1 MVDVVAIVPHLLAL
15 DARMLQGIVKR
26 HAGFDAVVDIAF
38 GAARLGAHLVRAE
51 RALVGEIN
59 AQLISVER
67 RLEANPHIADLG
79 LGNAVGNVERRAVV
93 LPQGKRQGRPQMAPV
108 VLVAQHIGEV
118 RLAVGGGCLRAVTH
132 GGTTVALQ
140 IRCQQIP
147 CGLDIA
153 HLLAFAVVGGR
164 PKLHRHAIGTQAV
177 RIVAILAPRLLDA
190 RVALEHVLQGPFELG
205 IRRVIARFT
214 CGVAVHD
221 AVACAVGQ
229 NLGETVLPRA
239 AVGRIHF
246 KTLDRELPCA
256 VIVALLTGE
265 RDLVLAPRP
274 RDGVSRLDIDAVH
287 LGPDLLLARIGN
299 ARKPQL
305 QALRTLTESAV
316 VVHPLLLARQ
326 LERLRLIFVGE
337 GDVHRVVIDNQGFAV
352 LHGIGRL
359 HAALRCRARSQI
371 GTAKAQIA
379 HAHRGLIAV
388 DAALHHVV
396 LPVPAG
402 GSVDVQVLEG
412 VGGAPVRIGA
422 ELARLDGMLAH
433 LLSRIG
439 AQAVVGAPQLEGH
452 VGVMVALCAPI
463 EELLHGELCLFGL
476 VHVVQLERARVAM
489 LDDVD
494 AFAHEGFLIRGDVN
508 AVEIRVRIRRRIDD
522 APDDLAGAVL
532 VAHAVL
538 VVKRQHLL
546 ALGHRRVCRASLV
559 ELVHAGVPDGVG
571 EVAVV
576 HTSQIGR
583 LGNIAAL
590 DLVAVGCAFILAELH
605 GRPRAFRSKLLLQV
619 DGKLGHICLG
629 VAARVGPDLL
639 AVGEELALDAVHELA
654 VLVHGPLGTACH
666 VRNLGFGD
674 VVAPLGVKQKRLARF
689 HLFIGHMAAREHH
702 GLVVVARS
710 VRIHFLSSV
719 IGYLV
724 AELVVLG

>member
-1 MVDVVAIVPHLLAL
+1 
-15 DARMLQGIVKR
+15 
-26 HAGFDAVVDIAF
+26 
-38 GAARLGAHLVRAE
+38 
-51 RALVGEIN
+51 
-59 AQLISVER
+59 
-67 RLEANPHIADLG
+67 
-79 LGNAVGNVERRAVV
+79 
-93 LPQGKRQGRPQMAPV
+93 
-108 VLVAQHIGEV
+108 
-118 RLAVGGGCLRAVTH
+118 
-132 GGTTVALQ
+132 
-140 IRCQQIP
+140 
-147 CGLDIA
+147 
-153 HLLAFAVVGGR
+153 
-164 PKLHRHAIGTQAV
+164 
-177 RIVAILAPRLLDA
+177 
-190 RVALEHVLQGPFELG
+190 
-205 IRRVIARFT
+205 
-214 CGVAVHD
+214 
-221 AVACAVGQ
+221 
-229 NLGETVLPRA
+229 
-239 AVGRIHF
+239 
-246 KTLDRELPCA
+246 
-256 VIVALLTGE
+256 
-265 RDLVLAPRP
+265 
-274 RDGVSRLDIDAVH
+274 
-287 LGPDLLLARIGN
+287 
-299 ARKPQL
+299 
-305 QALRTLTESAV
+305 
-316 VVHPLLLARQ
+316 
-326 LERLRLIFVGE
+326 
-337 GDVHRVVIDNQGFAV
+337 
-352 LHGIGRL
+352 
-359 HAALRCRARSQI
+359 
-371 GTAKAQIA
+371 
-379 HAHRGLIAV
+379 
-388 DAALHHVV
+388 
-396 LPVPAG
+396 
-402 GSVDVQVLEG
+402 
-412 VGGAPVRIGA
+412 
-422 ELARLDGMLAH
+422 
-433 LLSRIG
+433 
-439 AQAVVGAPQLEGH
+439 
-452 VGVMVALCAPI
+452 MVALCAPI

-674 VVAPLGVKQKRLARF
+674 VVAALGVKQKRLARF